1 MYFTLKEKYSYVFQF
16 IDSMEN
22 FRVSIT
28 VPSLINNSVL
38 QTFFLNIL
46 NSLLILLSVLVMV
59 AWYTWTERKLLST
72 AQRRSGPNVQ
82 GFWGILQAFADG
94 LKLLLKE
101 IIIPV
106 KANQT
111 IYLLSAIWSFA
122 VSIVGWGVIP
132 FTPDF
137 VLFHTEYSVLYTLC
151 FSSLGVY
158 GIIFAG
164 WASNSKYAFLGALR
178 SAAQMISYEVSMSLV
193 LIPVIMLAGSFNY
206 GKIIISQT
214 SYWNGFLLFPLFII
228 FFVSILAETNRAP
241 FDLPEAEAELVAGY
255 HIEHSGFTF
264 ALFFLAEYSNMLLYS
279 VITTILFLGGWLAPL
294 NYFEPSLFWLIA
306 KTLFVAFLFV
316 FVRANFPR
324 YRYDQL
330 MRLGWKTF
338 LPFCLGYLIFIA
350 AFLQEIK
357 IFPAQQDMTA
367 FSLLYTDSLFVYR
380 LSGEKRFAL
389 LCFYLLV
396 ILRAWR
402 ARIIPLVQK
411 KWQEPLYLF
420 YTDKELYR
428 VLHRQIDLYATI
440 SAKMKLPF
448 PNPYLDQLYTPI
460 PIWAAINQR
469 IPRKYI
475 DNYIAQVKVRKWRPR
490 RNWKISY
497 YIRSYLCGKHDFWI

>member
-1 MYFTLKEKYSYVFQF
+1 M
-16 IDSMEN
+16 
-22 FRVSIT
+22 
-28 VPSLINNSVL
+28 
-38 QTFFLNIL
+38 
-46 NSLLILLSVLVMV
+46 LVMV

-72 AQRRSGPNVQ
+72 AQRRSGPNIQ

-111 IYLLSAIWSFA
+111 IYLLSAIWSFTIA
-122 VSIVGWGVIP
+122 IVGWGVIP

-193 LIPVIMLAGSFNY
+193 LIPVIMLAGSFNF
-206 GKIIISQT
+206 GKIIVSQT
-214 SYWNGFLLFPLFII
+214 NYWNCFLLLPLFVI
-228 FFVSILAETNRAP
+228 FFISILAETNRAP

-279 VITTILFLGGWLAPL
+279 VITSILFLGGWLAPFNCL
-294 NYFEPSLFWLIA
+294 APSVLWLIL
-306 KTLFVAFLFV
+306 KTLFIAFLFV

-357 IFPAQQDMTA
+357 TFPTQQDMSVL
-367 FSLLYTDSLFVYR
+367 SLLFSDQPYVYR
-380 LSGEKRFAL
+380 LDGEKRFAL
-389 LCFYLLV
+389 LCFYLA
-396 ILRAWR
+396 IIARAWR
-402 ARIIPLVQK
+402 ARIVPLIQK
-411 KWQEPLYLF
+411 KWQGPGYIF
-420 YTDKELYR
+420 YTEQELYR
-428 VLHRQIDLYATI
+428 VLHRQIELYATI
-440 SAKMKLPF
+440 CSKMKLPF
-448 PNPYLDQLYTPI
+448 PNKHFDELYTPI
-460 PIWAAINQR
+460 PIWKTITLRIPNIYIEEYINQ
-469 IPRKYI
+469 
-475 DNYIAQVKVRKWRPR
+475 VKT
-490 RNWKISY
+490 RNWKPRRDWKISS
-497 YIRSYLCGKHDFWI
+497 YIRAYLCGKHDFWI

>member
-1 MYFTLKEKYSYVFQF
+1 MFLTFQEKYIYIFKF
-16 IDSMEN
+16 LDSMESYS
-22 FRVSIT
+22 FW
-28 VPSLINNSVL
+28 PSLSSLIQNATL
-38 QTFFLNIL
+38 QTFLLNIL
-46 NSLLILLSVLVMV
+46 NSLLILVAVLVMV

-122 VSIVGWGVIP
+122 IAIVGWAVIP

-206 GKIIISQT
+206 GKIIVSQT
-214 SYWNGFLLFPLFII
+214 SYWNCFLLLPLFII

-255 HIEHSGFTF
+255 NIEHAGFTF

-279 VITTILFLGGWLAPL
+279 VITAILFLGGWLAPF
-294 NYFEPSLFWLIA
+294 NYFNPSLLWLIV
-306 KTLFVAFLFV
+306 KTLFVAFFFV

-350 AFLQEIK
+350 AFLQEVK
-357 IFPAQQDMTA
+357 IFPTQQDMSV
-367 FSLLYTDSLFVYR
+367 FSLLFSDKPFVYR

-389 LCFYLLV
+389 LCFYCV
-396 ILRAWR
+396 IILRAWR
-402 ARIIPLVQK
+402 ARIIPIVQK
-411 KWQEPLYLF
+411 KWQQPLYLF
-420 YTDKELYR
+420 YTDQELYR
-428 VLHRQIDLYATI
+428 VLHRQIELYATI
-440 SAKMKLPF
+440 CAKMKLPF
-448 PNPYLDQLYTPI
+448 PNEVLDELYTPI
-460 PIWAAINQR
+460 PVWKAVTAR
-469 IPRKYI
+469 IPDSYI
-475 DNYIAQVKVRKWRPR
+475 NNYIAQVKVKKWRPR
-490 RNWKISY
+490 RDWKVSS
-497 YIRSYLCGKHDFWI
+497 YIRAYLCGKHDFWI